1 MRCSTLPRGSSARSA
16 TADCGLLPSR
26 RSTSETTSGCSRSAC
41 RGHDQPETAEPLD
54 VVTLHL
60 VFDLVGVDVQRM
72 AAIRHL
78 GRAVGPL
85 GGAEEILFRPTCC
98 GGEPSVST
106 GGHASAQAP

>member
-16 TADCGLLPSR
+16 TANCGFMPSR

-54 VVTLHL
+54 VVALHL
-60 VFDLVGVDVQRM
+60 VFALVGVEVLRM

-78 GRAVGPL
+78 GRPFD
-85 GGAEEILFRPTCC
+85 GAEEILFRPTCC